1 MAREAIG
8 TEEGEEQLLLLS
20 LLKMKN
26 NPKEA
31 AQEFLFFFSLIRI
44 SNYKS
49 CRKFF

>member
-20 LLKMKN
+20 LLEMKN

-31 AQEFLFFFSLIRI
+31 AQEFYFLLTHKNI
-44 SNYKS
+44 KLQ
-49 CRKFF
+49 KF